1 MKFKKTL
8 TLTIAM
14 ATLSAMMISCN
25 YFGSYPGFKKTKTG
39 AYYKIYTNDNDDTT
53 QVRNGSIVNLYLKY
67 GLKDSTI
74 FDSKEM
80 QQPIVLPIIESQYEG
95 DFYEC
100 MKLFK
105 QGDSA
110 SFILKAGPLF
120 TKTFGQPAVPE
131 FLTEE
136 SDIYFD
142 VKVKKVQTQE
152 EINRETEIENMKL
165 EQAEMSNLE
174 EYIKANQISVQ
185 PTSTGIYFLETKKGS
200 GKAPIENG
208 YVRAH
213 YTVNLLGGQKLFST
227 IERGEPVDFKY
238 GSQFENKGFM
248 EIIGMMREGG
258 KANAI
263 VPSAMAFGAQGAG
276 GVVPPFSTLYY
287 DVELIKIMTNEEF
300 EAIRAKK
307 QEQKKADDARK
318 EAGESTSIQKY
329 LKENKITPTTTLPN
343 GLIYIDKQAGTGPKP
358 LDGKKVKV
366 HYTGKLLDG
375 TKFDSSLDRGQPFEF
390 TLGRKQVIEGWDA
403 GIALMNEGGKATL
416 IIPSKLAYGER
427 GAGDVIPPFATL
439 IFEVELIE
447 TEK

>member
-1 MKFKKTL
+1 
-8 TLTIAM
+8 
-14 ATLSAMMISCN
+14 
-25 YFGSYPGFKKTKTG
+25 
-39 AYYKIYTNDNDDTT
+39 
-53 QVRNGSIVNLYLKY
+53 LKY